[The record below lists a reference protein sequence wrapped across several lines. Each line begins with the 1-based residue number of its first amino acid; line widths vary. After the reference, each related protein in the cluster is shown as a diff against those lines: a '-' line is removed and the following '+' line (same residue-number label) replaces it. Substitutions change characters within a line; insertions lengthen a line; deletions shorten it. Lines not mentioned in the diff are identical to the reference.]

1 MKVPFVARLATAVLV
16 LGVLGGCS
24 GDADPE
30 AVDPTESASSEGEPA
45 DGDGDADEETSAPP
59 DEAPAGDVEA
69 VCGAYEQL
77 NGEITAADSLEQ
89 FETLVA
95 NAPPEISADAM
106 TLQSGVLAYVDAV
119 EAAGFD
125 LSVLDDQ
132 SKLNKKEQAAYNAA
146 LEAANVDFEAG
157 QAAATNLN
165 NWAGANC

>member
-1 MKVPFVARLATAVLV
+1 
-16 LGVLGGCS
+16 
-24 GDADPE
+24 
-30 AVDPTESASSEGEPA
+30 
-45 DGDGDADEETSAPP
+45 
-59 DEAPAGDVEA
+59 

-77 NGEITAADSLEQ
+77 NGEITAADSLKQ
-89 FETLVA
+89 FETLVV

-146 LEAANVDFEAG
+146 LEAANVDFEAA